1 MAFAHGDKA
10 RLLGRCDG
18 RLPRGCDA
26 GQNGLEILGRIDG
39 YGGGFGGHLALALA
53 RAKLARAARLLNAPF
68 PHLPPLIL
76 MTDQTRLRDPVAAAR
91 ALPQGA
97 LAIVLRHGD
106 AAQRAVLGERLC
118 AIARERGLFLLIAGD
133 PALAARLNCRGLH
146 LPEART
152 REAAHWKALHP
163 SWLITAA
170 AHSARGVGTAARSG
184 ADAVLLAPA
193 FATLSHIARVSFG
206 VCRLRFVA
214 QGSLVPVYALGG
226 VNELTVRR
234 LAGARLAGI
243 AAIEALMPDH
253 NS

>member
-1 MAFAHGDKA
+1 M
-10 RLLGRCDG
+10 
-18 RLPRGCDA
+18 
-26 GQNGLEILGRIDG
+26 
-39 YGGGFGGHLALALA
+39 ALALA

-68 PHLPPLIL
+68 PQLPPLIL
-76 MTDQTRLRDPVAAAR
+76 MTDQTRLGDPVAAVR

-97 LAIVLRHGD
+97 AIVLRHSD

-118 AIARERGLFLLIAGD
+118 AIAHERGLFLLIAGD

-193 FATLSHIARVSFG
+193 FATLSHIARASFG

-226 VNELTVRR
+226 VNERTVRR